1 MSGERVGMRLVKQP
15 NATEKGPLT
24 PLQRESRAV

>member
-1 MSGERVGMRLVKQP
+1 MRLVKQP